1 MTDKQKKTTYR
12 THRRGAKTRCLWF
25 PSLMFGDGLA
35 VSVLVLTMVML
46 RRMGLD
52 TPDTALAIAL
62 LCLPVLLRPL
72 FEMIV
77 THFWGTTKVWILST
91 QFISALSLAAVA
103 FTLHTSYWLLGTA
116 CFMPFFVCS
125 ALFYNIALHRFYID
139 SPIKKLRCCDGEM
152 VTLHS
157 SNLNTST
164 PQHLNTSTPQHLNLN
179 TSTPQHL
186 NLNTSTPQHL
196 NINTSTST
204 SQHLNTSTST
214 SQHLNTTTST
224 SQHLNTT
231 TPQIST
237 PQISTPQHLNT
248 TKSIMALLFGCGVM
262 AMVGGN
268 MEVVTRNIRYSWSF
282 VFYVMA
288 GVELFLWLWHALFLP
303 GGPHGYAKPKPTMG
317 LHRGEFRETMRRMLQ
332 RKDDIATLMFLPLFL
347 LPETLLALTAPLFVI
362 AKPHND
368 GLGMSPQEFAYA
380 QGTAAVIAIT
390 VGYILG
396 IYAIRRH
403 GLRRWLLPSA
413 LLLAVPGAALL
424 FLSYNTAAPLS
435 IVAAALA
442 AGHAALGFALSMV
455 KQVMVRFTRNM
466 PDSTLRHAIA
476 RTLIATPFVIV
487 GALASLM
494 LTIADYQRIFQLA
507 TELAVVPLIVSVFY
521 LYLTRKNS
529 RELPIK

>member
-1 MTDKQKKTTYR
+1 MTDKQEKTTYR
-12 THRRGAKTRCLWF
+12 SHRRGAKTRCLWF

-125 ALFYNIALHRFYID
+125 ALFYNIALHRFYVD
-139 SPIKKLRCCDGEM
+139 TPQGVHLSQVHQP
-152 VTLHS
+152 S
-157 SNLNTST
+157 AT
-164 PQHLNTSTPQHLNLN
+164 PQHLNTST
-179 TSTPQHL
+179 
-186 NLNTSTPQHL
+186 
-196 NINTSTST
+196 
-204 SQHLNTSTST
+204 
-214 SQHLNTTTST
+214 
-224 SQHLNTT
+224 
-231 TPQIST
+231 ST
-237 PQISTPQHLNT
+237 PQISTPQHNNT
-248 TKSIMALLFGCGVM
+248 TTFHSQKSCGFLTMALLFGCGIM

-303 GGPHGYAKPKPTMG
+303 CGQLGYAKPKPTMG

-455 KQVMVRFTRNM
+455 KQVVVRFTRNM

-521 LYLTRKNS
+521 LYLTRKING
-529 RELPIK
+529 EQPIK

>member
-12 THRRGAKTRCLWF
+12 PHRRGAKTRCLWF

-125 ALFYNIALHRFYID
+125 ALFYNIALHRFYVD
-139 SPIKKLRCCDGEM
+139 TPMKKLRCCDGEM

-164 PQHLNTSTPQHLNLN
+164 PQHLN
-179 TSTPQHL
+179 
-186 NLNTSTPQHL
+186 
-196 NINTSTST
+196 
-204 SQHLNTSTST
+204 SQ
-214 SQHLNTTTST
+214 
-224 SQHLNTT
+224 
-231 TPQIST
+231 
-237 PQISTPQHLNT
+237 
-248 TKSIMALLFGCGVM
+248 KSAGFLTMALLFGCGVM

-288 GVELFLWLWHALFLP
+288 GVELFLWLWHTIFLP

-317 LHRGEFRETMRRMLQ
+317 LHRGEFRETIRRMLQ

-403 GLRRWLLPSA
+403 GLRHWLLPSA

-455 KQVMVRFTRNM
+455 KQVLVRFTQNM

-487 GALASLM
+487 GSLASLM

-521 LYLTRKNS
+521 LYLTRKING
-529 RELPIK
+529 EQPIK

>member
-35 VSVLVLTMVML
+35 VSVLVLTIVML

-103 FTLHTSYWLLGTA
+103 FTLHTSCWLLGTA

-139 SPIKKLRCCDGEM
+139 TPQGVHLSQVHQP
-152 VTLHS
+152 S
-157 SNLNTST
+157 ATS
-164 PQHLNTSTPQHLNLN
+164 QHLNTSTPQHN
-179 TSTPQHL
+179 
-186 NLNTSTPQHL
+186 
-196 NINTSTST
+196 
-204 SQHLNTSTST
+204 
-214 SQHLNTTTST
+214 NTTTFH
-224 SQHLNTT
+224 SQ
-231 TPQIST
+231 
-237 PQISTPQHLNT
+237 
-248 TKSIMALLFGCGVM
+248 KSCVFLTIALLFGCGVM

-403 GLRRWLLPSA
+403 GLHRWLLPSA

-455 KQVMVRFTRNM
+455 KKVVVRFTRNM

>member
-139 SPIKKLRCCDGEM
+139 TPIKKLRCCDGEM

-164 PQHLNTSTPQHLNLN
+164 QQHNNTTNSTP
-179 TSTPQHL
+179 
-186 NLNTSTPQHL
+186 
-196 NINTSTST
+196 
-204 SQHLNTSTST
+204 QHLNTSTST
-214 SQHLNTTTST
+214 PQH
-224 SQHLNTT
+224 QHLNTT

-237 PQISTPQHLNT
+237 PQHLNT
-248 TKSIMALLFGCGVM
+248 TTFHSQKSCGFLTMALLFGCGVM

-288 GVELFLWLWHALFLP
+288 GVELFLWLWHTLFLP

-403 GLRRWLLPSA
+403 ELRRWLLPSA

-435 IVAAALA
+435 IVSASLA

-455 KQVMVRFTRNM
+455 KQVVVRFTRNM

-521 LYLTRKNS
+521 LYLTR
-529 RELPIK
+529 RQPQAE

>member
-125 ALFYNIALHRFYID
+125 ALFYNIALHRFYVD
-139 SPIKKLRCCDGEM
+139 TPIKKLRCCDGEM

-164 PQHLNTSTPQHLNLN
+164 PQHNNTTNSTPQHHNTSNLN
-179 TSTPQHL
+179 TSTP
-186 NLNTSTPQHL
+186 
-196 NINTSTST
+196 
-204 SQHLNTSTST
+204 
-214 SQHLNTTTST
+214 
-224 SQHLNTT
+224 QHLNTT

-237 PQISTPQHLNT
+237 PQHNNT
-248 TKSIMALLFGCGVM
+248 TTFHSQKSCGFLTIAILFGCGIM

-413 LLLAVPGAALL
+413 LLLAAPGAALL

-455 KQVMVRFTRNM
+455 KKVVVRFTRNM

-521 LYLTRKNS
+521 LYLTRKING
-529 RELPIK
+529 EQPIK

>member
-12 THRRGAKTRCLWF
+12 PHRRGAKTRCLWF

-125 ALFYNIALHRFYID
+125 ALFYNIALHRFYVD
-139 SPIKKLRCCDGEM
+139 SPQGMHLSQG
-152 VTLHS
+152 VHLSQVHQPST
-157 SNLNTST
+157 TS
-164 PQHLNTSTPQHLNLN
+164 QHLNTSTPQHN
-179 TSTPQHL
+179 
-186 NLNTSTPQHL
+186 
-196 NINTSTST
+196 
-204 SQHLNTSTST
+204 
-214 SQHLNTTTST
+214 NTTTFH
-224 SQHLNTT
+224 SQ
-231 TPQIST
+231 
-237 PQISTPQHLNT
+237 
-248 TKSIMALLFGCGVM
+248 KSCGFLTIALLFGCGVM

-288 GVELFLWLWHALFLP
+288 GVELFLWLWHTLFLP

-435 IVAAALA
+435 IVAASLA

-455 KQVMVRFTRNM
+455 KQVVVRFTRNM

-487 GALASLM
+487 SALASLM

-507 TELAVVPLIVSVFY
+507 TELAIVPLIVSVFY
-521 LYLTRKNS
+521 LYLTRK
-529 RELPIK
+529 K

>member
-12 THRRGAKTRCLWF
+12 PHRRGAKTRCLWF

-125 ALFYNIALHRFYID
+125 ALFYNIALHRFYVD
-139 SPIKKLRCCDGEM
+139 TPMKKLRCCDGEM

-164 PQHLNTSTPQHLNLN
+164 PQHLN
-179 TSTPQHL
+179 
-186 NLNTSTPQHL
+186 
-196 NINTSTST
+196 
-204 SQHLNTSTST
+204 SQ
-214 SQHLNTTTST
+214 
-224 SQHLNTT
+224 
-231 TPQIST
+231 
-237 PQISTPQHLNT
+237 
-248 TKSIMALLFGCGVM
+248 KSAGFLTMALLFGCGVM

-317 LHRGEFRETMRRMLQ
+317 LHRGEFRDTMRRMLQ

-442 AGHAALGFALSMV
+442 VGHVALGFALSMV
-455 KQVMVRFTRNM
+455 KKVVVRFTRNM

-521 LYLTRKNS
+521 LYLTRRQPQAK
-529 RELPIK
+529 

>member
-12 THRRGAKTRCLWF
+12 PHRRGAKTRCLWF

-125 ALFYNIALHRFYID
+125 ALFYNIALHRFYVD
-139 SPIKKLRCCDGEM
+139 TPMKKLRCCDGEM

-164 PQHLNTSTPQHLNLN
+164 PQHLN
-179 TSTPQHL
+179 
-186 NLNTSTPQHL
+186 
-196 NINTSTST
+196 
-204 SQHLNTSTST
+204 SQ
-214 SQHLNTTTST
+214 
-224 SQHLNTT
+224 
-231 TPQIST
+231 
-237 PQISTPQHLNT
+237 
-248 TKSIMALLFGCGVM
+248 KSAGFLTMALLFGCGVM

-288 GVELFLWLWHALFLP
+288 GVELFLWLWHTLFLP

-455 KQVMVRFTRNM
+455 KKVVVRFTRNM

-487 GALASLM
+487 GSLASLM

-521 LYLTRKNS
+521 LYLTR
-529 RELPIK
+529 RQPQAE

>member
-1 MTDKQKKTTYR
+1 MTDKQEKTTYR
-12 THRRGAKTRCLWF
+12 PHRRGAKTRCLWF

-125 ALFYNIALHRFYID
+125 ALFYNIALHRFYVD
-139 SPIKKLRCCDGEM
+139 
-152 VTLHS
+152 
-157 SNLNTST
+157 T
-164 PQHLNTSTPQHLNLN
+164 PQGVHLSQVHQPST
-179 TSTPQHL
+179 
-186 NLNTSTPQHL
+186 
-196 NINTSTST
+196 T
-204 SQHLNTSTST
+204 SQHLN
-214 SQHLNTTTST
+214 
-224 SQHLNTT
+224 
-231 TPQIST
+231 
-237 PQISTPQHLNT
+237 ISTPQHLNT
-248 TKSIMALLFGCGVM
+248 TTFHSQKSCGFLTIALLFGCGVM

-288 GVELFLWLWHALFLP
+288 GVELFLWLWHTLFLP

-455 KQVMVRFTRNM
+455 KKVVVRFTRNM

-487 GALASLM
+487 GSLASLM

-507 TELAVVPLIVSVFY
+507 TELAIVPLIVSVFY
-521 LYLTRKNS
+521 LYLTHRQPQA
-529 RELPIK
+529 E

>member
-12 THRRGAKTRCLWF
+12 PHRRGAKTRCLWF

-139 SPIKKLRCCDGEM
+139 TPQEVHLSQVHQPS
-152 VTLHS
+152 TTSQH
-157 SNLNTST
+157 LNTST
-164 PQHLNTSTPQHLNLN
+164 SQHQHLNTSTPQHLNLN

-186 NLNTSTPQHL
+186 NTSTSTPQHL
-196 NINTSTST
+196 N
-204 SQHLNTSTST
+204 
-214 SQHLNTTTST
+214 
-224 SQHLNTT
+224 LNTT

-237 PQISTPQHLNT
+237 PQHNNT
-248 TKSIMALLFGCGVM
+248 TTFYSQKSCGFLTIALLFGCGIM
-262 AMVGGN
+262 SMVGGN

-288 GVELFLWLWHALFLP
+288 GVELFLWLWHTLFLP

-435 IVAAALA
+435 IVSAALA

-455 KQVMVRFTRNM
+455 KQVVVRFTRNI

-521 LYLTRKNS
+521 IYLTR
-529 RELPIK
+529 RQPQAE

>member
-12 THRRGAKTRCLWF
+12 PHRRGAKTRCLWF

-35 VSVLVLTMVML
+35 VSVLVLTIVML

-139 SPIKKLRCCDGEM
+139 TPIKKLRCCDGEM

-157 SNLNTST
+157 SNLNTI
-164 PQHLNTSTPQHLNLN
+164 TSNLN

-186 NLNTSTPQHL
+186 NTSNLN
-196 NINTSTST
+196 TST
-204 SQHLNTSTST
+204 SQHLN
-214 SQHLNTTTST
+214 SQ
-224 SQHLNTT
+224 
-231 TPQIST
+231 
-237 PQISTPQHLNT
+237 
-248 TKSIMALLFGCGVM
+248 KSAGFLTMALLFGCGVM

-442 AGHAALGFALSMV
+442 AGHAALGFALSIV
-455 KQVMVRFTRNM
+455 KQVVVRFTRNM

-521 LYLTRKNS
+521 LYLTHRQPQA
-529 RELPIK
+529 E

>member
-12 THRRGAKTRCLWF
+12 PHRRGAKTRCLWF

-125 ALFYNIALHRFYID
+125 ALFYNIALHRFYVD
-139 SPIKKLRCCDGEM
+139 TPIKKLRCCDGEM

-164 PQHLNTSTPQHLNLN
+164 PQHLNTSTPQHLN
-179 TSTPQHL
+179 TS

-196 NINTSTST
+196 N
-204 SQHLNTSTST
+204 SQ
-214 SQHLNTTTST
+214 
-224 SQHLNTT
+224 
-231 TPQIST
+231 
-237 PQISTPQHLNT
+237 
-248 TKSIMALLFGCGVM
+248 KSAGFLTMALLFGCGVM
-262 AMVGGN
+262 SMVGGN

-288 GVELFLWLWHALFLP
+288 GVELFLWLWHTLFLP

-347 LPETLLALTAPLFVI
+347 LPETLLAITAPLFVI

-413 LLLAVPGAALL
+413 LLLAVPGTALL

-455 KQVMVRFTRNM
+455 KQVVVRFTRNM

-487 GALASLM
+487 SALASLM

-521 LYLTRKNS
+521 LYLTRKING
-529 RELPIK
+529 EQPIK

>member
-125 ALFYNIALHRFYID
+125 ALFYNIALHRFYVD
-139 SPIKKLRCCDGEM
+139 SPQGMHLSQG
-152 VTLHS
+152 VHLSQVHQPST
-157 SNLNTST
+157 TS
-164 PQHLNTSTPQHLNLN
+164 QHLNTSTP
-179 TSTPQHL
+179 
-186 NLNTSTPQHL
+186 
-196 NINTSTST
+196 
-204 SQHLNTSTST
+204 QHLNTSTST
-214 SQHLNTTTST
+214 SQHLNTTTPQHLNT
-224 SQHLNTT
+224 TTPQHLNTT

-248 TKSIMALLFGCGVM
+248 TTSIMALLFGCGVM

-288 GVELFLWLWHALFLP
+288 GVELFLWLWHTLFLP

-435 IVAAALA
+435 IVAASLA

-455 KQVMVRFTRNM
+455 KKVVVRFTRNM

-521 LYLTRKNS
+521 LYLTHRQPQA
-529 RELPIK
+529 E

>member
-12 THRRGAKTRCLWF
+12 PHRRGAKTRCLWF

-125 ALFYNIALHRFYID
+125 ALFYNIALHRFYVD
-139 SPIKKLRCCDGEM
+139 TPIKKLRCCDGEM

-164 PQHLNTSTPQHLNLN
+164 QQHNNTTNSTP
-179 TSTPQHL
+179 
-186 NLNTSTPQHL
+186 
-196 NINTSTST
+196 
-204 SQHLNTSTST
+204 QHLNTSTST
-214 SQHLNTTTST
+214 PQH
-224 SQHLNTT
+224 QHLNTT

-237 PQISTPQHLNT
+237 PQHNNT
-248 TKSIMALLFGCGVM
+248 TTFHSQKSCGFLTMALLFGCGVM

-332 RKDDIATLMFLPLFL
+332 RKDDIATLMFLSLFL

-413 LLLAVPGAALL
+413 MLLAVPGAALL

-435 IVAAALA
+435 IVAASLA

-455 KQVMVRFTRNM
+455 KQVVVRFTRNM

-487 GALASLM
+487 GSLASLM

-507 TELAVVPLIVSVFY
+507 TELAIVPLIVSVFY
-521 LYLTRKNS
+521 LYLTR
-529 RELPIK
+529 RQPQAE

>member
-1 MTDKQKKTTYR
+1 MSDKQPKTTNHS
-12 THRRGAKTRCLWF
+12 HRRGAKTRCLWF

-125 ALFYNIALHRFYID
+125 ALFYNIALHRFYVD
-139 SPIKKLRCCDGEM
+139 
-152 VTLHS
+152 
-157 SNLNTST
+157 T
-164 PQHLNTSTPQHLNLN
+164 PQGVHLSQVHQPST
-179 TSTPQHL
+179 
-186 NLNTSTPQHL
+186 
-196 NINTSTST
+196 T

-231 TPQIST
+231 TSTSQHLNTTT
-237 PQISTPQHLNT
+237 PQISTPQHNNT
-248 TKSIMALLFGCGVM
+248 TTFHSQKSCVFLTMALLFGCGVM

-288 GVELFLWLWHALFLP
+288 GVELFLWLWHTLFLP

-413 LLLAVPGAALL
+413 MLLAVPGAALL

-435 IVAAALA
+435 IVSASLA
-442 AGHAALGFALSMV
+442 VGHAALGFALSMV
-455 KQVMVRFTRNM
+455 KQVVVRFTRNM

-507 TELAVVPLIVSVFY
+507 TELAIVPLIVSVFY
-521 LYLTRKNS
+521 LYLTHKNS

>member
-1 MTDKQKKTTYR
+1 MTDKQEKTTYR
-12 THRRGAKTRCLWF
+12 SHRRGAKTRCLWF
-25 PSLMFGDGLA
+25 PSLMLGDGLA

-125 ALFYNIALHRFYID
+125 ALFYNIALHRFYVD
-139 SPIKKLRCCDGEM
+139 
-152 VTLHS
+152 
-157 SNLNTST
+157 T
-164 PQHLNTSTPQHLNLN
+164 PQGVHLSQVHQPST
-179 TSTPQHL
+179 
-186 NLNTSTPQHL
+186 
-196 NINTSTST
+196 T

-214 SQHLNTTTST
+214 PQHNNTTTFH
-224 SQHLNTT
+224 SQ
-231 TPQIST
+231 
-237 PQISTPQHLNT
+237 
-248 TKSIMALLFGCGVM
+248 KSCVFLTMALLFGCGVM

-288 GVELFLWLWHALFLP
+288 GMELFLWLWHTLFLP

-442 AGHAALGFALSMV
+442 AGHAALGFALSIV
-455 KQVMVRFTRNM
+455 KQVVVRFTRNM

-521 LYLTRKNS
+521 IYLTR
-529 RELPIK
+529 RQPQAE

>member
-12 THRRGAKTRCLWF
+12 PHRRGAKTRCLWF

-125 ALFYNIALHRFYID
+125 ALFYNIALHRFYVD
-139 SPIKKLRCCDGEM
+139 TPQGVHLSHGVHLSQVHQPS
-152 VTLHS
+152 T
-157 SNLNTST
+157 TS
-164 PQHLNTSTPQHLNLN
+164 QHLN
-179 TSTPQHL
+179 
-186 NLNTSTPQHL
+186 
-196 NINTSTST
+196 TST

-214 SQHLNTTTST
+214 PQIST

-231 TPQIST
+231 T
-237 PQISTPQHLNT
+237 
-248 TKSIMALLFGCGVM
+248 SIIALLFGCGVM
-262 AMVGGN
+262 SMVGGN

-288 GVELFLWLWHALFLP
+288 GVELFLWLWHTLFLP

-403 GLRRWLLPSA
+403 GLRRWLQPSA

-435 IVAAALA
+435 IVAASLA
-442 AGHAALGFALSMV
+442 VGHAALGFALSMV
-455 KQVMVRFTRNM
+455 KKVMVRFTRNM

>member
-1 MTDKQKKTTYR
+1 MTDKQPKTTYR
-12 THRRGAKTRCLWF
+12 PHRRGAKTRCLWF

-125 ALFYNIALHRFYID
+125 ALFYNIALHRFYVD
-139 SPIKKLRCCDGEM
+139 TPMKKLRCCDGEM

-164 PQHLNTSTPQHLNLN
+164 PQHNNTTNSTP
-179 TSTPQHL
+179 
-186 NLNTSTPQHL
+186 
-196 NINTSTST
+196 
-204 SQHLNTSTST
+204 
-214 SQHLNTTTST
+214 
-224 SQHLNTT
+224 QHLNTT

-237 PQISTPQHLNT
+237 PQHNNT
-248 TKSIMALLFGCGVM
+248 TTFHSQKSCGFLTMALLFGCGVM

-332 RKDDIATLMFLPLFL
+332 HKDDIATLMFLPLFL

-435 IVAAALA
+435 IVAASLA
-442 AGHAALGFALSMV
+442 VGHAALGFALSMV
-455 KQVMVRFTRNM
+455 KKVVVRFTRNM

-521 LYLTRKNS
+521 LYLTR
-529 RELPIK
+529 RQPQAE

>member
-12 THRRGAKTRCLWF
+12 PHRRGAKTRCLWF

-125 ALFYNIALHRFYID
+125 ALFYNIALHRFYVD
-139 SPIKKLRCCDGEM
+139 TPMKKLRCCDGEM

-164 PQHLNTSTPQHLNLN
+164 PQHLN
-179 TSTPQHL
+179 
-186 NLNTSTPQHL
+186 
-196 NINTSTST
+196 
-204 SQHLNTSTST
+204 SQ
-214 SQHLNTTTST
+214 
-224 SQHLNTT
+224 
-231 TPQIST
+231 
-237 PQISTPQHLNT
+237 
-248 TKSIMALLFGCGVM
+248 KSAGFLTMALLFGCGVM

-288 GVELFLWLWHALFLP
+288 GVELFLWLWHTLFLP

-380 QGTAAVIAIT
+380 QCTAAVIAIT

-455 KQVMVRFTRNM
+455 KKVVVRFTRNM

-507 TELAVVPLIVSVFY
+507 TELAIVPLIVSVFY
-521 LYLTRKNS
+521 LYLTHRQPQA
-529 RELPIK
+529 E

>member
-12 THRRGAKTRCLWF
+12 PHRRGAKTRCLWF

-125 ALFYNIALHRFYID
+125 ALFYNIALHRFYVDTPQGVHLSQVHQPSTTSQHLNI
-139 SPIKKLRCCDGEM
+139 
-152 VTLHS
+152 
-157 SNLNTST
+157 NTST
-164 PQHLNTSTPQHLNLN
+164 PQHLNTSTPQL
-179 TSTPQHL
+179 
-186 NLNTSTPQHL
+186 
-196 NINTSTST
+196 
-204 SQHLNTSTST
+204 
-214 SQHLNTTTST
+214 QHLNTTTFH
-224 SQHLNTT
+224 SQ
-231 TPQIST
+231 
-237 PQISTPQHLNT
+237 
-248 TKSIMALLFGCGVM
+248 KSCGFLTMALLFGCGVM

-288 GVELFLWLWHALFLP
+288 GVELFLWLWHTLFLP

-455 KQVMVRFTRNM
+455 KKVVVRFTRNM

-507 TELAVVPLIVSVFY
+507 TELAIVPLIVSVFY
-521 LYLTRKNS
+521 LYLTR
-529 RELPIK
+529 RQPQAE

>member
-12 THRRGAKTRCLWF
+12 PHRRGAKTRCLWF

-35 VSVLVLTMVML
+35 VSVLVLTIVML

-139 SPIKKLRCCDGEM
+139 TPMKKLRCCDGEM

-164 PQHLNTSTPQHLNLN
+164 PQHLN
-179 TSTPQHL
+179 
-186 NLNTSTPQHL
+186 
-196 NINTSTST
+196 
-204 SQHLNTSTST
+204 SQ
-214 SQHLNTTTST
+214 
-224 SQHLNTT
+224 
-231 TPQIST
+231 
-237 PQISTPQHLNT
+237 
-248 TKSIMALLFGCGVM
+248 KSAGFLTMALLFGCGVM

-435 IVAAALA
+435 IVAASLA

-455 KQVMVRFTRNM
+455 KQVVVRFTRNM
-466 PDSTLRHAIA
+466 PDNTLRHAIA

-521 LYLTRKNS
+521 LYLTRKING
-529 RELPIK
+529 EQPIK

>member
-72 FEMIV
+72 FEMVV

-125 ALFYNIALHRFYID
+125 ALFYNIALHRFYVD
-139 SPIKKLRCCDGEM
+139 
-152 VTLHS
+152 
-157 SNLNTST
+157 T
-164 PQHLNTSTPQHLNLN
+164 PQGVHLSQVHQPST
-179 TSTPQHL
+179 
-186 NLNTSTPQHL
+186 
-196 NINTSTST
+196 T
-204 SQHLNTSTST
+204 SQHLNTSTQ
-214 SQHLNTTTST
+214 QHNNTTTFH
-224 SQHLNTT
+224 SQ
-231 TPQIST
+231 
-237 PQISTPQHLNT
+237 
-248 TKSIMALLFGCGVM
+248 KSCGFLTMALLFGCGVM

-288 GVELFLWLWHALFLP
+288 GVELFLWLWHTLFLP

-435 IVAAALA
+435 IVAASLA
-442 AGHAALGFALSMV
+442 VGHAALGFALSMV
-455 KQVMVRFTRNM
+455 KQVVVRFTRNM

-487 GALASLM
+487 SALASLM

-521 LYLTRKNS
+521 LYLTRKING
-529 RELPIK
+529 EQPIK

>member
-25 PSLMFGDGLA
+25 PSLMFGEGLA
-35 VSVLVLTMVML
+35 VSVLVLTIVML

-139 SPIKKLRCCDGEM
+139 TPIKKLRCCDGEM

-157 SNLNTST
+157 SNLNTI
-164 PQHLNTSTPQHLNLN
+164 TSNLN

-186 NLNTSTPQHL
+186 NTSNLN
-196 NINTSTST
+196 TST
-204 SQHLNTSTST
+204 SQHLN
-214 SQHLNTTTST
+214 SQ
-224 SQHLNTT
+224 
-231 TPQIST
+231 
-237 PQISTPQHLNT
+237 
-248 TKSIMALLFGCGVM
+248 KSAGFLTMALLFGCGVM

-317 LHRGEFRETMRRMLQ
+317 LHRGEFRVTMRRMLQ

-413 LLLAVPGAALL
+413 LLLAVPSAALL

-435 IVAAALA
+435 IVAASLA

-455 KQVMVRFTRNM
+455 KKVVVRFTRNM

-487 GALASLM
+487 GTLASLM

-521 LYLTRKNS
+521 LYLTHKNS

>member
-12 THRRGAKTRCLWF
+12 PHRRGAKTRCLWF

-35 VSVLVLTMVML
+35 VSVLVLTIVML

-125 ALFYNIALHRFYID
+125 ALFYNIALHRFYVD
-139 SPIKKLRCCDGEM
+139 SPMKKLRCCDGEM

-157 SNLNTST
+157 SNLNTI
-164 PQHLNTSTPQHLNLN
+164 TSNLN

-186 NLNTSTPQHL
+186 NTSNLN
-196 NINTSTST
+196 TST
-204 SQHLNTSTST
+204 SQHLN
-214 SQHLNTTTST
+214 SQ
-224 SQHLNTT
+224 
-231 TPQIST
+231 
-237 PQISTPQHLNT
+237 
-248 TKSIMALLFGCGVM
+248 KSAGFLTMALLFGCGVM

-317 LHRGEFRETMRRMLQ
+317 LHRGEFRVTMRRMLQ

-435 IVAAALA
+435 IVAASLA

-455 KQVMVRFTRNM
+455 KKVVVRFTRNM

-487 GALASLM
+487 GTLASLM

-521 LYLTRKNS
+521 LYLTHRQPQA
-529 RELPIK
+529 E

>member
-139 SPIKKLRCCDGEM
+139 TPMKKLRCCDGEM

-164 PQHLNTSTPQHLNLN
+164 
-179 TSTPQHL
+179 
-186 NLNTSTPQHL
+186 
-196 NINTSTST
+196 
-204 SQHLNTSTST
+204 SQHLN
-214 SQHLNTTTST
+214 SQ
-224 SQHLNTT
+224 
-231 TPQIST
+231 
-237 PQISTPQHLNT
+237 
-248 TKSIMALLFGCGVM
+248 KSAGFLTMALLFGCGVM
-262 AMVGGN
+262 SMVGGN

-288 GVELFLWLWHALFLP
+288 GVELFLWLWHTLFLP

-380 QGTAAVIAIT
+380 QGTAAIIAIT

-403 GLRRWLLPSA
+403 GLHRWLLPSA
-413 LLLAVPGAALL
+413 LLLAIPGAALL

-435 IVAAALA
+435 IVAASLA
-442 AGHAALGFALSMV
+442 ASHAALGFALSMV
-455 KQVMVRFTRNM
+455 KQVVVRFTRNM

-487 GALASLM
+487 GSLASLM

-521 LYLTRKNS
+521 LYLTR
-529 RELPIK
+529 RQPQAE

>member
-125 ALFYNIALHRFYID
+125 ALFYNIALHRFYVD
-139 SPIKKLRCCDGEM
+139 TPMKKLRCCDGEM

-164 PQHLNTSTPQHLNLN
+164 PQHLN
-179 TSTPQHL
+179 
-186 NLNTSTPQHL
+186 
-196 NINTSTST
+196 
-204 SQHLNTSTST
+204 SQ
-214 SQHLNTTTST
+214 
-224 SQHLNTT
+224 
-231 TPQIST
+231 
-237 PQISTPQHLNT
+237 
-248 TKSIMALLFGCGVM
+248 KSAGFLTMALLFGCGVM

-288 GVELFLWLWHALFLP
+288 GVELFLWLWHTLFLP

-455 KQVMVRFTRNM
+455 KKVVVRFTRNM

-487 GALASLM
+487 GAFASLM

-507 TELAVVPLIVSVFY
+507 TELAIVPLIVSVFY
-521 LYLTRKNS
+521 IYLTRKING
-529 RELPIK
+529 EQPIK

>member
-35 VSVLVLTMVML
+35 VSVLVLTIVML

-91 QFISALSLAAVA
+91 QFISALSLAAIA

-139 SPIKKLRCCDGEM
+139 TPQGVHLSQVHQP
-152 VTLHS
+152 S
-157 SNLNTST
+157 ATS
-164 PQHLNTSTPQHLNLN
+164 QHLNTSTPQHN
-179 TSTPQHL
+179 
-186 NLNTSTPQHL
+186 
-196 NINTSTST
+196 
-204 SQHLNTSTST
+204 
-214 SQHLNTTTST
+214 NTTTFH
-224 SQHLNTT
+224 SQ
-231 TPQIST
+231 
-237 PQISTPQHLNT
+237 
-248 TKSIMALLFGCGVM
+248 KSCVFLTIALLFGCGVM

-403 GLRRWLLPSA
+403 GLHRWLLPSA

-435 IVAAALA
+435 IVAASLA
-442 AGHAALGFALSMV
+442 VGHAALGFALSMV
-455 KQVMVRFTRNM
+455 KKVVVRFTRNM

>member
-12 THRRGAKTRCLWF
+12 PHRRGAKTRCLWF

-91 QFISALSLAAVA
+91 QFISALSLAAIA

-139 SPIKKLRCCDGEM
+139 TPIKKLRCCDGEM

-157 SNLNTST
+157 SNLNTT
-164 PQHLNTSTPQHLNLN
+164 TSNLN

-186 NLNTSTPQHL
+186 NTSNLN
-196 NINTSTST
+196 TST
-204 SQHLNTSTST
+204 SQHLN
-214 SQHLNTTTST
+214 SQ
-224 SQHLNTT
+224 
-231 TPQIST
+231 
-237 PQISTPQHLNT
+237 
-248 TKSIMALLFGCGVM
+248 KSAGFLTMALLFGCGVM
-262 AMVGGN
+262 SMVGGN

-288 GVELFLWLWHALFLP
+288 GVELFLWLWHTLFLP

-455 KQVMVRFTRNM
+455 KQVVVRFTRNM

-487 GALASLM
+487 SALASLM

-507 TELAVVPLIVSVFY
+507 TELAVVPLIVSVSY